1 MPFLLQY
8 SVNKL
13 STLLNVKKIVF
24 VMSAL
29 VTLTELP
36 SNWGVGGVG
45 GGVWISFHLLYDK
58 SYILSEMIMK
68 RLEAA
73 EVKSSL
79 P

>member
-36 SNWGVGGVG
+36 SNQGVGGE
-45 GGVWISFHLLYDK
+45 GVWISFHLLYDK